1 MGADDGEFDA
11 FHSSLQVER
20 GRGGEARRR
29 EIGFGHV
36 EQAKVAVGRADQR
49 DAEAGAVRPASGWHC
64 DRRHVEQVHE
74 IGIVAEVAVE
84 RRSEERTSELQS
96 LMRISYAVF
105 CLKTKNK

>member
-49 DAEAGAVRPASGWHC
+49 DAEAGAVRPASGWH
-64 DRRHVEQVHE
+64 
-74 IGIVAEVAVE
+74 
-84 RRSEERTSELQS
+84 RSEEHTSELKS
-96 LMRISYAVF
+96 LKRNSYAVF
-105 CLKTKNK
+105 CLNKKNTKNETRRNITHT